1 MVELKRKAEEDMANN
16 EALEEYKKKAARE
29 MDQLQAQV
37 DEARANADRMDKSRK
52 KLQAEVS
59 NGCVVCVCAL
69 CVWVCMHLWV
79 RVCAS
84 LGEGVCIVGGVHI
97 KETEGRLLWCF
108 LIINHWTMVKCV
120 ITAFFKERPS
130 HKSWLYA

>member
-37 DEARANADRMDKSRK
+37 DEARANAERMDKSRK

-59 NGCVVCVCAL
+59 NGCGVCVCVCVCA
-69 CVWVCMHLWV
+69 CMHV
-79 RVCAS
+79 S
-84 LGEGVCIVGGVHI
+84 LGEGVCVVGECTL
-97 KETEGRLLWCF
+97 K
-108 LIINHWTMVKCV
+108 K
-120 ITAFFKERPS
+120 
-130 HKSWLYA
+130 

>member
-59 NGCVVCVCAL
+59 NGCVVCV
-69 CVWVCMHLWV
+69 
-79 RVCAS
+79 
-84 LGEGVCIVGGVHI
+84 GVH
-97 KETEGRLLWCF
+97 
-108 LIINHWTMVKCV
+108 CV
-120 ITAFFKERPS
+120 CGCACIFG
-130 HKSWLYA
+130 

>member
-69 CVWVCMHLWV
+69 CVGVH
-79 RVCAS
+79 AS
-84 LGEGVCIVGGVHI
+84 LGEGVCIFG
-97 KETEGRLLWCF
+97 
-108 LIINHWTMVKCV
+108 
-120 ITAFFKERPS
+120 
-130 HKSWLYA
+130 